1 MEAMEFIPDK
11 LKVTWSRK
19 KVHLKAELQ
28 GDHKL
33 KQSLRQKRGW
43 EVF

>member
-33 KQSLRQKRGW
+33 KQKRGW